1 MSTQFSCEKFV
12 PLDNG
17 KIVLYKVQDDSYRV
31 DSVGNN
37 FLDWIRESFG
47 EEEDKSWLI
56 TYYSG
61 SMCQMTVKNDEIIT
75 LTLLRWS

>member
-1 MSTQFSCEKFV
+1 MSTQFSCDTFV

-17 KIVLYKVQDDSYRV
+17 KIVLYKYDESYRV

-47 EEEDKSWLI
+47 DEEDKSWRI
-56 TYYSG
+56 IYYSG
-61 SMCQMTVKNDEIIT
+61 SMCQLIVKNDEIIT